1 MPSDAPR
8 PDPLVIGAFLD
19 DVEGELEAA
28 TRLAQDPPVR
38 FAAFHLQQAAEKLI
52 KAVRLHRG
60 LYPTADHNL
69 SALVAALPEGDLWR
83 AKLEHLGPLSAFATA
98 YRYPSPTGRLKAG
111 PAVAELNGWISQ
123 IRALAAEA
131 RVSLLAASV

>member
-1 MPSDAPR
+1 MPADSPR
-8 PDPLVIGAFLD
+8 PDPLVISAFLD

-69 SALVAALPEGDLWR
+69 AALIAALPEADPWR
-83 AKLEHLGPLSAFATA
+83 TKLDHLGPLSAFATA
-98 YRYPSPTGRLKAG
+98 YRYPSPNGRLKAG
-111 PAVAELNGWISQ
+111 PAAAELNAWIAQ
-123 IRALAAEA
+123 IRALTAEA
-131 RVSLLAASV
+131 RVALFAASV

>member
-1 MPSDAPR
+1 MPSDAPK
-8 PDPLVIGAFLD
+8 PDPVVIASFLE
-19 DVEGELEAA
+19 DVDFELEAA

-69 SALVAALPEGDLWR
+69 SALVAGLPEGDVWR
-83 AKLEHLGPLSAFATA
+83 EKLEHLGPLSAFATA

-111 PAVAELNGWISQ
+111 PTSADLRGWIGQ

-131 RVSLLAASV
+131 RASLLAAGV